1 MATTS
6 RSPPP
11 SIVSPS
17 CRNPRNRRPSTH
29 VVITAQSYR
38 DQGRGKRKMV
48 DENLQ
53 ILRGRIEDVKNR
65 EKLER
70 CLLRSEGAQ
79 LLGWNYAACDDD
91 DYKKHKKELEQSQ
104 LLQLILINVVGT
116 LGFTLLTCTLCLC
129 LTSILI
135 HFTM

>member
-11 SIVSPS
+11 SILSPS
-17 CRNPRNRRPSTH
+17 GRNPRNLRPSTH
-29 VVITAQSYR
+29 VVIRAHSYR
-38 DQGRGKRKMV
+38 DQGRGKRKIV

-53 ILRGRIEDVKNR
+53 VLRGRIEDVKNR

-70 CLLRSEGAQ
+70 CLSEGS
-79 LLGWNYAACDDD
+79 LLGWNYDH

-104 LLQLILINVVGT
+104 LLQLLVVNVVGT
-116 LGFTLLTCTLCLC
+116 LAFTLLTCTLCLC
-129 LTSILI
+129 FISILI
-135 HFTM
+135 HISM